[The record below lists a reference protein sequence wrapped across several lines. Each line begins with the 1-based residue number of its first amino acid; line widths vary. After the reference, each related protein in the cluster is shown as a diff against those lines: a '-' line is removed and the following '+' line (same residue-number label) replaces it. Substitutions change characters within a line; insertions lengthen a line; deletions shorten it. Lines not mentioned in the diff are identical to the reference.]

1 LRYFAFSKTLIKF
14 SHQNLLENLK
24 DKDISVSVLYTRVN
38 SNTWKIAFFFSFIA
52 LLVDGADFMLL
63 SYSLNSIKHD
73 FGLTSV
79 EAGLLSS
86 ITLAG
91 MAIGGAMGVI
101 PALFIKDKQYDT
113 QGA

>member
-1 LRYFAFSKTLIKF
+1 M
-14 SHQNLLENLK
+14 
-24 DKDISVSVLYTRVN
+24 SVSVLYTRVN

-91 MAIGGAMGVI
+91 MAIGGAMRVI
-101 PALFIKDKQYDT
+101 PAIFIKDKQYDT
-113 QGA
+113 QAA